1 MDSAKIIPSRVIL
14 GCPWRALGLGL
25 VSGGN
30 KMPRV
35 PEPEILH
42 EKPRYTV
49 GFLAALRA
57 LRALVDLSGKIGQT
71 GRQKD
76 YAAGADD
83 CHAWVLH

>member
-1 MDSAKIIPSRVIL
+1 MMDSAKIIPSRVIL

-57 LRALVDLSGKIGQT
+57 L
-71 GRQKD
+71 
-76 YAAGADD
+76 
-83 CHAWVLH
+83 LHGFS